1 MNNERYDIDLWPR
14 PLSKNRLALI
24 SAADGPEQWSIG
36 VRDGQTLLN
45 KKGAGDRLSF
55 RHESLPGTRSG
66 WLGRKSELTIRDCTQ
81 EKNRLAGLEWEFQEG
96 GKLTASDG
104 RSWILQYHKKKI
116 FKPSPEQPVTSSC
129 FRLSQIDFRS
139 SRITIL
145 PEALDLREVVFVAA
159 FEILREELT
168 D

>member
-1 MNNERYDIDLWPR
+1 MNNERYNIDLWPK
-14 PLSKNRLALI
+14 PIAKNRLALI

-45 KKGAGDRLSF
+45 QKGAGDRLSF
-55 RHESLPGTRSG
+55 RRESLPGTRSG
-66 WLGRKSELTIRDCTQ
+66 WFGRKSELTIRDCTP
-81 EKNRLAGLEWEFQEG
+81 EKNRLAGLEWKLREG

-104 RSWILQYHKKKI
+104 RSWILQYHKWKP

-129 FRLSQIDFRS
+129 FRLSQINIRS

-159 FEILREELT
+159 FEILREQLS